1 MRTFILIIFTSLT
14 LTSFSQAIRK
24 NYSEM
29 TETEKVNL
37 VNAFYSLRNGAD
49 LINDMAV
56 FHGAYFNFD
65 GTPNATNP
73 DIHFNLPDEP
83 EREIFFAWH
92 RRQLFELEQAMQNIN
107 PFISIPFWNSSVD
120 QSINSPLWA
129 FNFMGQFNDDWNLQ
143 RTLGQNDML
152 PMPFEVQQAQ
162 SQTDFFLYSDLVE
175 RGPVHHGAHRWV
187 GGVMN
192 ATVSPRDPVFYL
204 HHAWIDKLWKE
215 WEDIRQS
222 SAYQRTNM
230 VRYDG
235 TYSFNGQT
243 LPSVN
248 PNSIINARSL
258 GTFYADNQL
267 AILDAYTVNNTYNSI
282 EVFFYQYTIQAQNGF
297 IIPSGRTARFESVNQ
312 IRLEPGFHAQNGSD
326 FIASIGSGT
335 TLRSDPIIVR
345 NTLPWDDKGIPINWD
360 AYRPSDS
367 DVKLAGEVH
376 VFPNPFAE
384 RLVLVARDSHENWLV
399 EVYDLAGRKVFERS
413 YGQAA
418 SVVIEE
424 ELNQLKAGP
433 YMLKVTLDDN
443 VISSV
448 SIIKQ

>member
-49 LINDMAV
+49 LINDLAV

-92 RRQLFELEQAMQNIN
+92 RRQIFELEQAMQNIN

-192 ATVSPRDPVFYL
+192 ATVSP
-204 HHAWIDKLWKE
+204 
-215 WEDIRQS
+215 
-222 SAYQRTNM
+222 
-230 VRYDG
+230 
-235 TYSFNGQT
+235 
-243 LPSVN
+243 
-248 PNSIINARSL
+248 
-258 GTFYADNQL
+258 
-267 AILDAYTVNNTYNSI
+267 
-282 EVFFYQYTIQAQNGF
+282 
-297 IIPSGRTARFESVNQ
+297 
-312 IRLEPGFHAQNGSD
+312 
-326 FIASIGSGT
+326 
-335 TLRSDPIIVR
+335 
-345 NTLPWDDKGIPINWD
+345 
-360 AYRPSDS
+360 
-367 DVKLAGEVH
+367 
-376 VFPNPFAE
+376 
-384 RLVLVARDSHENWLV
+384 
-399 EVYDLAGRKVFERS
+399 
-413 YGQAA
+413 
-418 SVVIEE
+418 
-424 ELNQLKAGP
+424 
-433 YMLKVTLDDN
+433 
-443 VISSV
+443 
-448 SIIKQ
+448 